1 MIGQVV
7 VLAGGRG
14 TRMRPLSDR
23 LPKLLFPV
31 AGRPFLDHVVA
42 NYRDQGVRRLHLCL
56 GHHAEQVIAHVRELP
71 PTGMEITVSVEDL
84 PLGTAGALRLA
95 RPFLADRFAVVMGD
109 SWQPVS
115 LADLTRCWES
125 SGRPAAMA
133 VCRELDD
140 VVPGNTEV
148 DDGLVTAYGKGRA
161 PGTFAFVDYGTLLL
175 TRAHVDRVAT
185 GETDLADLIGALVA
199 ERGLAALEVAER
211 DRFHEIGSF
220 EGYEQFQKY
229 CARHPAQFGA
239 VGSPPREYHAPQEGA
254 LTHGA
259 V

>member
-56 GHHAEQVIAHVRELP
+56 GHHAEQVIAHVRGLP
-71 PTGMEITVSVEDL
+71 PAGMEITVSVEDR
-84 PLGTAGALRLA
+84 PLGTAGALRMA
-95 RPFLADRFAVVMGD
+95 GPFLADRFAVVMGD

-115 LADLTRCWES
+115 LSALTRRWES

-133 VCRELDD
+133 VCRELDG

-148 DDGLVTAYGKGRA
+148 DGGLVAAYEKGRA
-161 PGTFAFVDYGTLLL
+161 PGTFDYVDYGTLLL
-175 TRAHVDRVAT
+175 TRAHADRIAP
-185 GETDLADLIGALVA
+185 GEADLADLIGALVA
-199 ERGLAALEVAER
+199 EGGLAALEVPEH

-220 EGYEQFQKY
+220 EGYEQFQEH
-229 CARHPAQFGA
+229 CARHSEQFGA
-239 VGSPPREYHAPQEGA
+239 VRFPLGERPVPQEGV
-254 LTHGA
+254 LTREA
-259 V
+259 I